1 MPWAVA
7 AAAIT
12 AGGAIYAGSQ
22 QNKAVDKASEAS
34 TAAQDKILALGAP
47 YRAAG
52 EKAVGALQDPNK
64 FFTASPGYEWRLGQG
79 LEAVS
84 QNKAVNGMLKSGSH
98 MKDLNNYAQNQASSE
113 FGKWWDQ
120 NFSMGQLGL
129 QATGMGSGAISTNA
143 ANQGNAAV
151 QQGNIQ
157 AGTIGSIT
165 DILGG
170 VLTKYGGTG
179 GSNSSYGAGGV
190 GGTGYSDLPVY
201 A

>member
-12 AGGAIYAGSQ
+12 AGGAIYSSSQ
-22 QNKAVDKASEAS
+22 QSKAVDKAADKSSEA
-34 TAAQDKILALGAP
+34 TDKILALGAP
-47 YRAAG
+47 YRDAG
-52 EKAVGALQDPNK
+52 KMALGNLQDPNK
-64 FFTASPGYEWRLGQG
+64 FFQTSPGYQWRMDQG
-79 LEAVS
+79 MEQVA
-84 QNKAVNGMLKSGSH
+84 QNKAVNGLLKSGGAL
-98 MKDLNNYAQNQASSE
+98 KDLNTYAQNNASGE

-120 NFSMGQLGL
+120 NFNLGQLGL

-143 ANQGNAAV
+143 ANQGNAAI

-165 DILGG
+165 DILSGT
-170 VLTKYGGTG
+170 LSKYGGAA
-179 GSNSSYGAGGV
+179 GSTSSYGGGGF